1 MFGRKKMNAQMLTD
15 ITRGIHHAVNTTGSM
30 IAQQYI
36 MMFQQFFDTDPDDGS
51 ISAKMV
57 KVQVDEKHEMLVPLI
72 AMVNPQGI
80 ALEKMRFELSI
91 QVTESELKK
100 ATHEVDNLNAS
111 RTSFKVYLAPKSSDS
126 IRRHT
131 DIVDVEMAFTRC
143 RPPEGIARLIEH
155 YTNMIQPYE
164 RPKDAEPPPEPELS
178 GDESGPSPEGPM
190 FAAAPRFH
198 EKADDEKAVEEHEAT
213 GTAPPSKSEKLK
225 QYVRAQRKLNI
236 VKMNTKATG
245 DMKDDEN

>member
-80 ALEKMRFELSI
+80 ALDKMRFELSI

-100 ATHEVDNLNAS
+100 ATHEVDNLNAG
-111 RTSFKVYLAPKSSDS
+111 RTAFKVYLAPKSSDS
-126 IRRHT
+126 VRRHT

-164 RPKDAEPPPEPELS
+164 RPKEAEPPPEPEPE
-178 GDESGPSPEGPM
+178 GDENGPSPQGPM
-190 FAAAPRFH
+190 FAAAPRS
-198 EKADDEKAVEEHEAT
+198 DEKVGDDKAVKEPE
-213 GTAPPSKSEKLK
+213 TAGAAPLSKSEKLK
-225 QYVRAQRKLNI
+225 QYVRAQKTLNI
-236 VKMNTKATG
+236 VRMNTKATG
-245 DMKDDEN
+245 EMKDDEG